1 MRNGKTVPF
10 FAPSFVLSFCFRAVF
25 WTKMLLLCK
34 DFLCYGKKRITENP
48 LCMGI
53 YSKNAANAAF
63 CDWSITTK
71 PMHTALFFKIEPD
84 YFVFG

>member
-1 MRNGKTVPF
+1 
-10 FAPSFVLSFCFRAVF
+10 
-25 WTKMLLLCK
+25 
-34 DFLCYGKKRITENP
+34 
-48 LCMGI
+48 MGI

-63 CDWSITTK
+63 YDWSITTK